1 MTDQSPSGL
10 PLFTIGSPVG
20 DSLVNKTAKQ
30 PVTRYR
36 KKVPLSGKERVRRAR
51 ARARSRRDFVLSQYL
66 TPAALDDRLAVI
78 ARRPGA
84 RFLGMTLAQWAYER
98 KTPWK
103 LVVMFGMADA
113 VVQSRHDNLE
123 KRMKTKLRKVSAAEL
138 LQQQAALPS
147 GRSGVE

>member
-10 PLFTIGSPVG
+10 PLFTIVSPIG
-20 DSLVNKTAKQ
+20 DALVNKTAKQ

-36 KKVPLSGKERVRRAR
+36 KKISLSGKERVHRAR
-51 ARARSRRDFVLSQYL
+51 ARARSKRDFVMSEHL

-84 RFLGMTLAQWAYER
+84 RFLGMTLAQWAYGR

-103 LVVMFGMADA
+103 LVVLFGMADA
-113 VVQSRHDNLE
+113 VLKSRHDNLE
-123 KRMKTKLRKVSAAEL
+123 KRMKTRLRKVPAAEL
-138 LQQQAALPS
+138 LQRQAAAP
-147 GRSGVE
+147 